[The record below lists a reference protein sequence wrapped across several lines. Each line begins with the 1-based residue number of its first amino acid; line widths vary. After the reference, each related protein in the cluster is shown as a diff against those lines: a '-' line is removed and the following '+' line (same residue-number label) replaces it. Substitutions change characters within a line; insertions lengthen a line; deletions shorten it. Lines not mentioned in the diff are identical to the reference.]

1 MRHRV
6 MVAARVGAFIVAA
19 VMSSPKVAADDGFE
33 ARSRLLSSRAV
44 ATNYSLRIA
53 DFQAMAEAA
62 KKKHGPKSRTVLHG
76 GKVTTTLNGKVVE
89 SALAKARVED
99 VFGMLL
105 VGPRSDGMARFPFLL
120 RVSGNGDPS
129 RDVGEFVRARFAEQ
143 APGLFE
149 FNDFDWVNLWC
160 WSQDTPD
167 AGAKFADAKPQL
179 GKAELCLV
187 RWRLGVPRTML
198 IGALA
203 ADGGDWVRD
212 ASRPIC
218 RMLVTQWLAMP
229 EVGERGQAVDY
240 AGCVLVHDPDRG
252 SLGARDTVTEH
263 IYEVQPEQGLLV
275 IN

>member
-1 MRHRV
+1 
-6 MVAARVGAFIVAA
+6 MVAAGMGAFVVAA
-19 VMSSPKVAADDGFE
+19 VISSPRVAAADGFE
-33 ARSRLLSSRAV
+33 PRSRLLSSRAV
-44 ATNYSLRIA
+44 ATNYSLRTA
-53 DFQAMAEAA
+53 DFHAIAEAA
-62 KKKHGPKSRTVLHG
+62 RKKHGPKSRTVLQG
-76 GKVTTTLNGKVVE
+76 GTVTTTLNGKVVE
-89 SALAKARVED
+89 TAMAKARVGD

-105 VGPRSDGMARFPFLL
+105 VGPGRDAMARFPFLL
-120 RVSGNGDPS
+120 RVSGNGEPS

-143 APGLFE
+143 APGLFA

-179 GKAELCLV
+179 GRAELCLV
-187 RWRLGVPRTML
+187 RWRLGLPRTML

-218 RMLVTQWLAMP
+218 RALVTQWLEMP
-229 EVGERGQAVDY
+229 EVGERGQPVDY

-263 IYEVQPEQGLLV
+263 IYEVQPEGPLLA